1 MLSGRKRRGKGA
13 PGKGRRTRGQM
24 EKETLYS
31 LLILAPLGGL
41 LLGFLLG
48 WGVRRTDDSK
58 FKEETDNLRM
68 TNRELSQEIARA
80 EQELSRQKEI
90 ATKIPMVVKKLSGR
104 VPPEAIPA
112 IAVRFVKDFFH
123 ASQVGYFAPAG
134 KEETYTLVEGVG
146 FPEGWKGT
154 IHLGVDEGILGM
166 AIQSRVI
173 ATREGYLTSRLAWP
187 AGIRSLEK
195 NGVSPDFVVPVA
207 MDGTI
212 RGALVVGSSIVD
224 IGKETSFA
232 SMIADLIGNAY
243 KQTTEFESVEYSAS
257 IDPLTKLFTRGHFAQ
272 RFEVEVRRAKN
283 YAHPL
288 SVLLI
293 DIDHFK
299 NVNDTYGHAAGDLIL
314 MNLGQIL
321 RKVIRSS
328 DLPARFGGEEF
339 VIMMTSA
346 SKEQAFTTADN
357 LRKIIESTEFKIPGR
372 ESPLTMTVSGGV
384 STYPEDGNTTTDL
397 LRVADESLYE
407 AKQAGRNRIAIRK
420 EFGLDGKPLPMEN
433 RVPGKEPLLRQK

>member
-1 MLSGRKRRGKGA
+1 MLFGQKRGKRA
-13 PGKGRRTRGQM
+13 PGNGRWARTRM
-24 EKETLYS
+24 EKDTLYS

-41 LLGFLLG
+41 LLGFLLA
-48 WGVRRTDDSK
+48 WGSRRSDDSK
-58 FKEETDNLRM
+58 VQNETDSLRS

-90 ATKIPMVVKKLSGR
+90 SAKIPMVVKKLSGR
-104 VPPEAIPA
+104 VSAEAIPA
-112 IAVRFVKDFFH
+112 IAVRFMKDFFH

-134 KEETYTLVEGVG
+134 KGDTYTLVEGVG

-154 IHLGVDEGILGM
+154 VQIGVDEGIMGM
-166 AIQSRVI
+166 ALQNRVI

-207 MDGTI
+207 TEGKI
-212 RGALVVGSSIVD
+212 LGALVVGLSIID
-224 IGKETSFA
+224 IGRETSFA

-243 KQTTEFESVEYSAS
+243 KQTTDFESVEYSAS

-272 RFEVEVRRAKN
+272 RFEVEIRRSKS
-283 YAHPL
+283 YGHSL

-314 MNLGQIL
+314 MKLGQIL

-339 VIMMTSA
+339 VVMMTSA
-346 SKEQAFTTADN
+346 NKEQAFTTADN

-372 ESPLTMTVSGGV
+372 ESPLMMTVSGGV
-384 STYPEDGNTTTDL
+384 STFPQDGGTTTDL

-407 AKQAGRNRIAIRK
+407 AKQAGRNRIARRREI
-420 EFGLDGKPLPMEN
+420 GLDGKPL
-433 RVPGKEPLLRQK
+433 